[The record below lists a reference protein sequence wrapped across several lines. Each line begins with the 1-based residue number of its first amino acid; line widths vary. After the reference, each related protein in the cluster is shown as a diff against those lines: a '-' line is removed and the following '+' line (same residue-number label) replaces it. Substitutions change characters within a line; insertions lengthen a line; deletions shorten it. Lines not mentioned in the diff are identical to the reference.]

1 MVSFLLEGN
10 PCPSPINPE
19 VFKRINLLGFPSRK
33 GKVELNSMLAK
44 TYRKHTIMV
53 KSMGMGRQLGPN
65 PG

>member
-10 PCPSPINPE
+10 PCSSPINPE
-19 VFKRINLLGFPSRK
+19 VFQRINLLGFPSRK
-33 GKVELNSMLAK
+33 GRVELNSTLAE

-53 KSMGMGRQLGPN
+53 KSVGTGRQLGPN